1 MHILLFIIG
10 LLVSPCL
17 HAQDILFASTPEDAM
32 SHYAEQEPQLYGHCT
47 DSLRIDSVYTEDATT
62 GELVLGVQTYPFA
75 RYEFYLDGALY
86 RRIDILQNIDTQ
98 EVGWRRDFGS
108 RDTIGV
114 VTTRMMDIPNG
125 AYHEFFP
132 NGNIRFKGTLDGF
145 NADGTPR
152 KTGQW
157 TEWDEKGNVV
167 RRETYP

>member
-1 MHILLFIIG
+1 M
-10 LLVSPCL
+10 
-17 HAQDILFASTPEDAM
+17 
-32 SHYAEQEPQLYGHCT
+32 
-47 DSLRIDSVYTEDATT
+47 
-62 GELVLGVQTYPFA
+62 
-75 RYEFYLDGALY
+75 DGALY

-132 NGNIRFKGTLDGF
+132 NGNIRVKGTLDGF